1 MSGIIGTKLIFYRD
15 EMKWQNDQYNLQ
27 ILYAWVEWRWSPRPC
42 FLSSIPLTVWSLL
55 HQDSQNSALISLLS
69 HSSNH
74 LSHSNANPMS
84 RWPEDNTPAV
94 AHESLPIFLSPQ
106 HFFFPCDM
114 LLFYLL
120 VCLSASPSEGRH
132 SYLFCHYLIST

>member
-1 MSGIIGTKLIFYRD
+1 
-15 EMKWQNDQYNLQ
+15 MKWQNDQNNLQ
-27 ILYAWVEWRWSPRPC
+27 VLYAWVEWRWSPRPC

-55 HQDSQNSALISLLS
+55 HQDCQNSALISLLS

-84 RWPEDNTPAV
+84 RWPEDNPHSCSSTWAP
-94 AHESLPIFLSPQ
+94 S
-106 HFFFPCDM
+106 HFSVSIALFSPCDM

-132 SYLFCHYLIST
+132 SYLFRHYLIST